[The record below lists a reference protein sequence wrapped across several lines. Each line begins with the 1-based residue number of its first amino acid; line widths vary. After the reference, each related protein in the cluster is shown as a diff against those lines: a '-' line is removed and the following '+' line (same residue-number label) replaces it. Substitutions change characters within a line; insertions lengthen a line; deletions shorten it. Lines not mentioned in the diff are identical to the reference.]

1 MNLIYLSKY
10 FTPKNV
16 LDIGG
21 HTGEFY
27 SEIKSAYPDCQV
39 YIIEGNK
46 ECEFILKSLNTR
58 YRISLMSDKEKEL
71 IYYRTKKDP
80 LCTGNSIY
88 REITEVFSD
97 ENIIQ
102 EKRITE
108 TIDNIFLGK
117 EEFDLIKVD
126 TQGSELDI
134 LTGGKK
140 IMEDTKGIILEV
152 SFTPYNNG
160 APLYAQ
166 VVEFMN
172 NNNFIEREVLDQSC
186 HYLPTGPLLQRD
198 ILFINKNVLKA

>member
-1 MNLIYLSKY
+1 MNLTYLSKY
-10 FTPKNV
+10 FIPENV

-27 SEIKSAYPDCQV
+27 SEIKSVYSDSQV

-46 ECEFILKSLNTR
+46 DCEPFLKTLNTR
-58 YRISLMSDKEKEL
+58 YRISLMSKNEKEI
-71 IYYRTKKDP
+71 IYYKTKKDP

-88 REITEVFSD
+88 REITDFFSD

-108 TIDNIFLGK
+108 TIDGIFFGK
-117 EEFDLIKVD
+117 EKFDLIKVD

-140 IMEDTKGIILEV
+140 VIEEAKGIILEV
-152 SFTPYNNG
+152 SFTHYNNG

-172 NNNFIEREVLDQSC
+172 SNNFIEREVLDQSC
-186 HYLPTGPLLQRD
+186 YCLPSGPLLQRD
-198 ILFINKNVLKA
+198 ILFVSKNILKV